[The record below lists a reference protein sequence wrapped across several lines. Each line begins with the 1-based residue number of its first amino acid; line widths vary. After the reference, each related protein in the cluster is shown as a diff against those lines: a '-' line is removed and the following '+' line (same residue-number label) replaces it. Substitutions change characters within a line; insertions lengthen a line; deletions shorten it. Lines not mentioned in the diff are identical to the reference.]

1 MARLAGYGVVLVPY
15 WPYTF
20 ARSGAAPDAVLVTH
34 WREDGPATALVDPAD
49 PRSTPGVVDVGPGP
63 DHPFWAIETSNINV
77 AWPSGFSVE
86 STVAPY
92 CLVGEHDSSI
102 SVQGPVHVADPDM
115 LIAQGQTVVDRRTM
129 RGDVRVIEVAYE
141 HEGEKWWQ
149 GLYLLP
155 RKEGRVLVFTAQSR
169 EPGIAAARD
178 GLEWM
183 LALD

>member
-1 MARLAGYGVVLVPY
+1 
-15 WPYTF
+15 
-20 ARSGAAPDAVLVTH
+20 
-34 WREDGPATALVDPAD
+34 
-49 PRSTPGVVDVGPGP
+49 
-63 DHPFWAIETSNINV
+63 
-77 AWPSGFSVE
+77 
-86 STVAPY
+86 
-92 CLVGEHDSSI
+92 
-102 SVQGPVHVADPDM
+102 
-115 LIAQGQTVVDRRTM
+115 M